1 MTIAIIIL
9 GLIIAVAGI
18 AFLFA
23 VINDEI
29 AAAKKLKEYDEKYN
43 EMYIRKIE
51 YGNTPE
57 AARAAAISYFGE
69 RAKYES
75 KHDFKLLKRKG
86 VAIIIGGII
95 AVILGASIVIIP
107 TGYTGV
113 RTTLGQI
120 DEKPVAT
127 GFNMKIPFV
136 QSVKKVN
143 NKQQEYISNEDTQF
157 WAETKARTAVYYQ
170 NVTVTYTI
178 NPEYSAWIYAN
189 ISNYKDT
196 LITESLIGSAL
207 KTASKTLADE
217 EATSRGV
224 IEKLTAEELQ
234 KSLNEKYQ
242 NEVVKINKITIA
254 NADFDETYTNA
265 IAQKQAAQLAYEKQ
279 AIENKKAIEKAEAE
293 AEAKKIKAQGNAD
306 AAIIAAE
313 GEKKANDTLNA
324 SLNDTIIKNKA
335 VDKWNG
341 ELPKVTNGGGVLIDI
356 TE

>member
-9 GLIIAVAGI
+9 GIILVIAGAVFLINYSITKEQLQENI
-18 AFLFA
+18 ETMKKQTYKY
-23 VINDEI
+23 DESDI
-29 AAAKKLKEYDEKYN
+29 AAKTAALNKN
-43 EMYIRKIE
+43 EP
-51 YGNTPE
+51 N
-57 AARAAAISYFGE
+57 
-69 RAKYES
+69 
-75 KHDFKLLKRKG
+75 KRRG
-86 VAIIIGGII
+86 FIIIIVGLIV
-95 AVILGASIVIIP
+95 AILGASIVIIP

-113 RTTLGQI
+113 KTTMGQI
-120 DEKPVAT
+120 DETPLAT
-127 GFNMKIPFV
+127 GFNMKIPFI

-189 ISNYKDT
+189 ISNYKET
-196 LITESLIGSAL
+196 LITESLLGSAL

-217 EATSRGV
+217 EATSRGI
-224 IEKLTAEELQ
+224 IEKLAAEELQ

-254 NADFDETYTNA
+254 NADFDQTYTSA
-265 IAQKQAAQLAYEKQ
+265 IAAKQAAQLAYEKQ
-279 AIENKKAIEKAEAE
+279 AIENKKAIEKAQAD
-293 AEAKKIKAQGNAD
+293 AEAKKIAAQGNAE
-306 AAIIAAE
+306 AAIIAAD
-313 GEKKANDTLNA
+313 GEKKANDILNK

-341 ELPKVTNGGGVLIDI
+341 ELPKVTSGEGVLIDI

>member
-1 MTIAIIIL
+1 MTIVITIL
-9 GLIIAVAGI
+9 GLILAVAGI

-23 VINDEI
+23 VSNKEKET
-29 AAAKKLKEYDEKYN
+29 AQALKEYDEKYAETN
-43 EMYIRKIE
+43 ARYIS

-57 AARAAAISYFGE
+57 QAQAKAIEYVGTRE
-69 RAKYES
+69 KYES
-75 KHDFKLLKRKG
+75 EHDFKSLKGKCL
-86 VAIIIGGII
+86 AMIISGI
-95 AVILGASIVIIP
+95 VVTILGLSVVIIP

-120 DEKPVAT
+120 NETPVET
-127 GFNMKIPFV
+127 GFNVKIPLI

-143 NKQQEYISNEDTQF
+143 NKQQEFKTDENAQF
-157 WAETKARTAVYYQ
+157 WGETKARTAVYYQ

-189 ISNYKDT
+189 IVNYKET
-196 LITESLIGSAL
+196 LITESLIGSAI
-207 KTASKTLADE
+207 KTASKTLTDE
-217 EATSRGV
+217 EATSRGI
-224 IEKLTAEELQ
+224 IERLSAEELQ

-254 NADFDETYTNA
+254 NADFDEAYNTA
-265 IAQKQAAQLAYEKQ
+265 VAQKQAAQLAYEKQ
-279 AIENKKAIEKAEAE
+279 AIENKKAVEQAQAK
-293 AEAKKIKAQGNAD
+293 AEAKKITAQGNAE

-313 GEKKANDTLNA
+313 GEKKANDILNK
-324 SLNDTIIKNKA
+324 SLNETIIKNKA

-341 ELPKVTNGGGVLIDI
+341 ELPKVTSGEGVLIDI

>member
-9 GLIIAVAGI
+9 GLILAIAG
-18 AFLFA
+18 A
-23 VINDEI
+23 VFFFYNVGKKEELQVTIKTMKANTYRYNESDI
-29 AAAKKLKEYDEKYN
+29 AAATEKLKMFDPNK
-43 EMYIRKIE
+43 R
-51 YGNTPE
+51 
-57 AARAAAISYFGE
+57 RAVIM
-69 RAKYES
+69 
-75 KHDFKLLKRKG
+75 
-86 VAIIIGGII
+86 IIAGII
-95 AVILGASIVIIP
+95 VAILGASIVIIP

-113 RTTLGQI
+113 RTTAGQI
-120 DEKPVAT
+120 DETPVAT
-127 GFNMKIPFV
+127 GFNMKIPFI
-136 QSVKKVN
+136 QSINKVN
-143 NKQQEYISNEDTQF
+143 NKQQEFTSNEDTQF

-189 ISNYKDT
+189 ISNYKET
-196 LITESLIGSAL
+196 LITESLLGSAL

-224 IEKLTAEELQ
+224 IEKLAAKELQ

-242 NEVVKINKITIA
+242 NEVVTINKITIA
-254 NADFDETYTNA
+254 NADFDETYTKA

-293 AEAKKIKAQGNAD
+293 AEAKKIKAQGNAE

-313 GEKKANDTLNA
+313 GEKKANDTLNK

-335 VDKWNG
+335 VDKWDG
-341 ELPKVTNGGGVLIDI
+341 KLPKVTNGDGVLVDI

>member
-9 GLIIAVAGI
+9 GIILVIAGAIFLLNYFEAKNKLQENI
-18 AFLFA
+18 ATMKKQTYA
-23 VINDEI
+23 YNENDI
-29 AAAKKLKEYDEKYN
+29 AAKTEELNKLKPY
-43 EMYIRKIE
+43 
-51 YGNTPE
+51 
-57 AARAAAISYFGE
+57 
-69 RAKYES
+69 
-75 KHDFKLLKRKG
+75 KRRG
-86 VAIIIGGII
+86 FIIIIVGLIV
-95 AVILGASIVIIP
+95 AILGASIVIIP

-113 RTTLGQI
+113 RVTAGQI
-120 DEKPVAT
+120 DKTPVST
-127 GFNMKIPFV
+127 GFNMKIPFI
-136 QSVKKVN
+136 QSIKKVN
-143 NKQQEYISNEDTQF
+143 NKQQEYISNEETQF

-189 ISNYKDT
+189 ISNYKET
-196 LITESLIGSAL
+196 LVTESLLGSAL

-224 IEKLTAEELQ
+224 IEKLAAAELQ
-234 KSLNEKYQ
+234 KSLNEKHQ

-254 NADFDETYTNA
+254 NADFDATYTGA
-265 IAQKQAAQLAYEKQ
+265 IAAKQAAQLAYEKQ
-279 AIENKKAIEKAEAE
+279 AIENQKAIEKAEAA
-293 AEAKKIKAQGNAD
+293 AEAKKITAQGNAE

-313 GEKKANDTLNA
+313 GEKKANDILNK

-341 ELPKVTNGGGVLIDI
+341 ELPKVTSGEGVLIDI